1 MVDQNEQKI
10 KRNRYPN
17 RGRSVRIQIVWT
29 LPPHL
34 VKQRLSG
41 EDEDLSQEQDLD
53 FEHIEAEV
61 QGDAGAKQ
69 TPKSEKS
76 PGDSSAIEGDDTCP

>member
-1 MVDQNEQKI
+1 
-10 KRNRYPN
+10 
-17 RGRSVRIQIVWT
+17 
-29 LPPHL
+29 